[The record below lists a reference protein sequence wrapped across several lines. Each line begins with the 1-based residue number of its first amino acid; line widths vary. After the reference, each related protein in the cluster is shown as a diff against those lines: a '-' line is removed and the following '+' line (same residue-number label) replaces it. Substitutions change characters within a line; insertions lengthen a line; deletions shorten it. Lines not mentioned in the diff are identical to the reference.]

1 MNIFL
6 RNLLYT
12 ILVLTL
18 FIYRSNAQELHFY
31 TLTEEQ
37 VFDKQPVLSIMQDN
51 TGKIWFA
58 GANDIYVYNSSHIT
72 ALKDQDSSWNKG

>member
-37 VFDKQPVLSIMQDN
+37 VFDKQPVL
-51 TGKIWFA
+51 
-58 GANDIYVYNSSHIT
+58 
-72 ALKDQDSSWNKG
+72 